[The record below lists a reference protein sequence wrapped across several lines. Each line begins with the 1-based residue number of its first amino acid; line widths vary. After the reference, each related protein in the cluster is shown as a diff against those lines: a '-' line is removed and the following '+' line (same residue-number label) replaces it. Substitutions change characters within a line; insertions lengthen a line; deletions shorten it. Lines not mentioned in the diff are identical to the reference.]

1 MIDSANDSANH
12 GDAGA
17 LLAPLRADALAIRR
31 RFLRMHF
38 EARAGHI
45 GSGLSDIDILAYVY
59 RVWLRRGQPGDQP
72 GDDDR
77 FILSKGHG
85 ASSLYA
91 TLHHFGILSDDAL
104 ATYYKDGT
112 RLPAHPAPRALAAIP
127 AATGSLGHGLPIAA
141 GMAYSFKHLVPGG
154 ARVACLLSD
163 GECDEGS
170 TWEGALFAGHHG
182 LDNLVVVVDANGL
195 QGFGRTEDVL
205 RLEPFARKW
214 ESFGF
219 AVAEVDGHDFAALH
233 AGFTQPAD
241 GRPRCVIARTVKG
254 KGVRLME
261 GKLEWHY
268 LPMTEAQYA
277 EALAG
282 LDRDAQEPAP

>member
-1 MIDSANDSANH
+1 MTGA
-12 GDAGA
+12 DATA
-17 LLAPLRADALAIRR
+17 LLAPLPADALAIRR

-45 GSGLSDIDILAYVY
+45 GSGLSDIDVLAYVY
-59 RVWLRRGQPGDQP
+59 RVWLRDG
-72 GDDDR
+72 DR

-91 TLHHFGILSDDAL
+91 TLHHFGLLSDDAL

-112 RLPAHPAPRALAAIP
+112 LLPAHPAPRAWPAIP
-127 AATGSLGHGLPIAA
+127 AATGSLGHGLPVAA
-141 GMAYSFKHLVPGG
+141 GMAYSFRHLVGND

-182 LDNLVVVVDANGL
+182 LDNLTVVVDANGL
-195 QGFGRTEDVL
+195 QGFGRTDEVL

-219 AVAEVDGHDFAALH
+219 AVSEVDGHDFAALH
-233 AGFTQPAD
+233 AGFTQPAA
-241 GRPRCVIARTVKG
+241 GRPRCVVARTVKG
-254 KGVRLME
+254 KGVRAME

-277 EALAG
+277 EALAD
-282 LDRDAQEPAP
+282 LDRDLDRGAGEPAR